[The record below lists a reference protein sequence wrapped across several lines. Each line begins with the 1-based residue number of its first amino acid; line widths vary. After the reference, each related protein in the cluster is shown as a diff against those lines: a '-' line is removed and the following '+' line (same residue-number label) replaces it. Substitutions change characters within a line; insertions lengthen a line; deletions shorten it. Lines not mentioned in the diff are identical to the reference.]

1 MGIESGGPC
10 AGREA
15 VLQELHEGH
24 PGMTKMKA
32 LACMYVWWPSMEK
45 NIETTVR
52 TCAECQMVRAAPPVA
67 PLHPWKWPTR
77 PWARLHLDYANPFLG
92 KMFLVLI
99 DAHSKWI
106 EAICTPSSTSDI
118 IIQELRTLFAQFG
131 LPKTIVTDNGS
142 CFVSEEFEIFLR
154 ENGIMHITSAPY
166 HPSTNGLA
174 ERAVQVLKQGL
185 KEVTTGSLK
194 TRLARV
200 LLSYRITPQSS
211 TGVSPAELLLGR
223 CPRTHLDLSKLNL
236 ADKVENKQLQQ
247 KVDHDRAA

>member
-1 MGIESGGPC
+1 MQ
-10 AGREA
+10 GREA

-32 LACMYVWWPSMEK
+32 LARMYVWWPGMEK
-45 NIETTVR
+45 DIETTVR
-52 TCAECQMVRAAPPVA
+52 TCAECQSVCASPPVA
-67 PLHPWKWPTR
+67 PLHPWRWPTR
-77 PWARLHLDYANPFLG
+77 PWARLHLDYAGPFLG

-106 EAICTPSSTSDI
+106 KAICTPSATSDVV
-118 IIQELRTLFAQFG
+118 IQELRTLFAQFG
-131 LPKTIVTDNGS
+131 LPETIVTDNGS
-142 CFVSEEFEIFLR
+142 CFVSEEFEAFLK
-154 ENGIMHITSAPY
+154 ENGIMHITSALY

-185 KEVTTGSLK
+185 KKVTTGSLR

-223 CPRTHLDLSKLNL
+223 CPRTRLDLLKPNL

-247 KVDHDRAA
+247 KVDHDRAARSRSFKET